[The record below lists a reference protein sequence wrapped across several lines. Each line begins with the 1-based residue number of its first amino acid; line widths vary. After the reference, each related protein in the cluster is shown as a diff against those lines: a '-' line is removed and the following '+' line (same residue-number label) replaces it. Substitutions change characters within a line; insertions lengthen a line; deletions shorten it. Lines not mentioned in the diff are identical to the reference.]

1 MSRLGLDNVEWKEF
15 FIGGEEGLFNIRS
28 TNSGIDKN
36 KLLENTG
43 DIPYV
48 TRSNL
53 NNGIDMFVGEK
64 QNNGFSIDKGN
75 VITIGLDT
83 QTVFYQPKSFFT
95 GQNIQILENKFL
107 NKEIALFLVPL
118 LKIQM
123 IKFSWGSTGAT
134 LTRLNRTKILL
145 PVDSSGNPNWKFMED
160 YIKQEQK
167 AQGQKIVIYYK
178 QRIVECCFELL
189 DLKNVER
196 KESYLTEL
204 FEKNRSKQNKIGA
217 YKNVDIPLVSAN
229 NVGNG
234 NKILGS
240 DNLVIEYIYK
250 LAVYLGQSEYSLG
263 CKNIQWKEF
272 WLENIVDIRSGVR
285 LTKAD
290 QKPGKRPFIGSTD
303 GNNGVTNFVSNIN
316 NSLDSNLLGVNYNG
330 SVVDNFYHPYE
341 CIFSD
346 DVKRLHF
353 KDKSARNKYCYL
365 FLKQC
370 ILKQKSK
377 YAYGYKF
384 NAARM
389 KRQKIMLPVN
399 STGKVDYDFMRK
411 YMVVQEI
418 KELYKVIKY
427 LV

>member
-15 FIGGEEGLFNIRS
+15 GFCEIFKKIQRGKRLTKGNQFEGDTPYVSSTAMNNGVDNFVSNKDNVRIFNDCL
-28 TNSGIDKN
+28 TVANSGSVGACFYHCYEFVASDHVTSLKSN
-36 KLLENTG
+36 KANKYTYLFMSTIVKRLE
-43 DIPYV
+43 
-48 TRSNL
+48 
-53 NNGIDMFVGEK
+53 EK
-64 QNNGFSIDKGN
+64 
-75 VITIGLDT
+75 
-83 QTVFYQPKSFFT
+83 YSF
-95 GQNIQILENKFL
+95 NREINDNRIK
-107 NKEIALFLVPL
+107 KE
-118 LKIQM
+118 KI
-123 IKFSWGSTGAT
+123 I
-134 LTRLNRTKILL
+134 L
-145 PVDSSGNPNWKFMED
+145 PVDSNGNPNWKFMEE
-160 YIKQEQK
+160 YIKQELRIQAQK
-167 AQGQKIVIYYK
+167 VANYYE
-178 QRIVECCFELL
+178 QRMIECGFGLL

-234 NKILGS
+234 NKVLGS

>member
-1 MSRLGLDNVEWKEF
+1 MKYGQFRISDIFEIENCKCSKVSE
-15 FIGGEEGLFNIRS
+15 
-28 TNSGIDKN
+28 
-36 KLLENTG
+36 LEKGN
-43 DIPYV
+43 IPYV
-48 TRSNL
+48 GATNR
-53 NNGIDMFVGEK
+53 NNGVLSFVDAKIDLITKGNCIAFICDGEGSVGYSIYKGEDFVG
-64 QNNGFSIDKGN
+64 ST
-75 VITIGLDT
+75 TIKVGRN
-83 QTVFYQPKSFFT
+83 PK
-95 GQNIQILENKFL
+95 L
-107 NKEIALFLVPL
+107 NKYNGLFITTVADTVRGKYNFGYKRNETH
-118 LKIQM
+118 LK
-123 IKFSWGSTGAT
+123 AET
-134 LTRLNRTKILL
+134 LQLPIDLN
-145 PVDSSGNPNWKFMED
+145 GNPNWQFMED

>member
-1 MSRLGLDNVEWKEF
+1 VEWREF
-15 FIGGEEGLFNIRS
+15 FIGGKEGLFNIRS

-83 QTVFYQPKSFFT
+83 QTVFYQPKNFFS
-95 GQNIQILENKFL
+95 GQNIQIAENEFL

-123 IKFSWGSTGAT
+123 RKFSWGSTGAT

-145 PVDSSGNPNWKFMED
+145 PVDSSGNPDWELMENF
-160 YIKQEQK
+160 IKQEQK
-167 AQGQKIVIYYK
+167 AQTQKIVSYYK
-178 QRIVECCFELL
+178 QRIIEACLELL
-189 DLKNVER
+189 DLENVER
-196 KESYLTEL
+196 KESYSAEL
-204 FEKNRSKQNKIGA
+204 FEKNRSNQTRIGA
-217 YKNVDIPLVSAN
+217 YKDGDIHLVSAKK
-229 NVGNG
+229 VGSRNKALVSG
-234 NKILGS
+234 NSEI
-240 DNLVIEYIYK
+240 DNIYK
-250 LAVYLGQSEYSLG
+250 LAVSLGQSKYSLES
-263 CKNIQWKEF
+263 KNIQWKEF
-272 WLENIVDIRSGVR
+272 WLEDIVDIRSSVR
-285 LTKAD
+285 LTKAE

-399 STGKVDYDFMRK
+399 SGKIYYDFMRK
-411 YMVVQEI
+411 YMVIQEI
-418 KELYKVIKY
+418 KELYKVVKY
-427 LV
+427 LNIIF